1 MHANNL
7 GAALCWLV
15 AAMTMTFPASPA
27 RAQEPAVQF
36 DKPVSTR
43 THQANNDAPKI
54 ICTAYA
60 DVMVRETQ
68 DGPTSENAMLLRGA
82 NDLPADASEAVDANP
97 NSHVLIILA

>member
-1 MHANNL
+1 M
-7 GAALCWLV
+7 CWLV
-15 AAMTMTFPASPA
+15 AAMTMTCPASPA
-27 RAQEPAVQF
+27 RAQEPAAQF

-60 DVMVRETQ
+60 DVMVREAQ

-82 NDLPADASEAVDANP
+82 NARCEVKAPVGAVTIETEG
-97 NSHVLIILA
+97 L